1 MTPSRQPAAAL
12 DVAGLDPFPG
22 AMTEEERDDVL
33 PPARAAVAEAEG
45 ELRVVRHRQ
54 HHFPARARVVEVRYD
69 DREHAA
75 LAAAADRAGLTV
87 AGFLA
92 GAGLSVAGQG
102 LAPSQAAD
110 RELLGELLRL
120 RLAIR
125 RYAVNVNQAVAALHS
140 TGEAPVWLGRAVA
153 GADRA
158 VLSADAATRRVASRH
173 G

>member
-1 MTPSRQPAAAL
+1 MSDEEGQDPAPAL
-12 DVAGLDPFPG
+12 DPVVAV
-22 AMTEEERDDVL
+22 E
-33 PPARAAVAEAEG
+33 AEAAS
-45 ELRVVRHRQ
+45 RVVRHRR
-54 HHFPARARVVEVRYD
+54 HRFPARDKVVKVRYD
-69 DREHAA
+69 DRELAV

-102 LAPSQAAD
+102 PPPSQAAD
-110 RELLGELLRL
+110 RELLAELLRL

-140 TGEAPVWLGRAVA
+140 TGQAPVWLSRAVA

-158 VLSADAATRRVASRH
+158 VASADAATRRVTGRR

>member
-1 MTPSRQPAAAL
+1 MSHDGGDSASPLSGCSPGDGEQAPP
-12 DVAGLDPFPG
+12 GL
-22 AMTEEERDDVL
+22 
-33 PPARAAVAEAEG
+33 
-45 ELRVVRHRQ
+45 VRHRR
-54 HHFPARARVVEVRYD
+54 HRFPARNRVVKVRYD

-75 LAAAADRAGLTV
+75 LVAAAERAGLTV

-102 LAPSQAAD
+102 PPPSQAAD

-125 RYAVNVNQAVAALHS
+125 RYAVNANQAVAALNT
-140 TGEAPVWLGRAVA
+140 TGEAPVWLSRAVA
-153 GADRA
+153 GADQA
-158 VLSADAATRRVASRH
+158 VRNADAATRQVTGRVTGRA

>member
-1 MTPSRQPAAAL
+1 MNLEDGEDVAPAL
-12 DVAGLDPFPG
+12 DRADVGEA
-22 AMTEEERDDVL
+22 DVL
-33 PPARAAVAEAEG
+33 P
-45 ELRVVRHRQ
+45 RVVRHRR
-54 HHFPARARVVEVRYD
+54 HRSPARDRVVKVRYD
-69 DREHAA
+69 EHELAV

-102 LAPSQAAD
+102 PPPSQAAD
-110 RELLGELLRL
+110 RELLAELVRL
-120 RLAIR
+120 RLVIR

-140 TGEAPVWLGRAVA
+140 TGEAPVWLWRAVA

-158 VLSADAATRRVASRH
+158 VVSADAATRRVAGRR

>member
-1 MTPSRQPAAAL
+1 M
-12 DVAGLDPFPG
+12 VK
-22 AMTEEERDDVL
+22 
-33 PPARAAVAEAEG
+33 
-45 ELRVVRHRQ
+45 
-54 HHFPARARVVEVRYD
+54 VRYD
-69 DREHAA
+69 ERELAV

-102 LAPSQAAD
+102 PPPSQAAD

-140 TGEAPVWLGRAVA
+140 TGQAPVWLARAVA
-153 GADRA
+153 GADQA
-158 VLSADAATRRVASRH
+158 VLSVDAATRGLSGRR

>member
-1 MTPSRQPAAAL
+1 MNQDEGEGVVSTSDR
-12 DVAGLDPFPG
+12 AGDG
-22 AMTEEERDDVL
+22 
-33 PPARAAVAEAEG
+33 EAEPAS
-45 ELRVVRHRQ
+45 RSARHRR
-54 HHFPARARVVEVRYD
+54 HRFPARDRVVKVRYD

-75 LAAAADRAGLTV
+75 LVAAAERCGLTA

-92 GAGLSVAGQG
+92 AAGLSVAGQG
-102 LAPSQAAD
+102 PLPSQAAD

-140 TGEAPVWLGRAVA
+140 TGEAPVWLSRAVA

-158 VLSADAATRRVASRH
+158 VLSADEATRRVTGRP

>member
-1 MTPSRQPAAAL
+1 MDHEEGEDAASALDHAVGGEAPAAS
-12 DVAGLDPFPG
+12 G
-22 AMTEEERDDVL
+22 
-33 PPARAAVAEAEG
+33 
-45 ELRVVRHRQ
+45 VVRHRR
-54 HHFPARARVVEVRYD
+54 HRFPARDRVVKVRYD
-69 DREHAA
+69 DREHAV

-102 LAPSQAAD
+102 PPPSQAAD
-110 RELLGELLRL
+110 RELLAELLRL

-140 TGEAPVWLGRAVA
+140 TGDAPVWLSRAVA
-153 GADRA
+153 GAQQA
-158 VLSADAATRRVASRH
+158 VLSADAATRRVTGRR

>member
-1 MTPSRQPAAAL
+1 MNL
-12 DVAGLDPFPG
+12 GDDDDVASAMDPADVG
-22 AMTEEERDDVL
+22 DADVL
-33 PPARAAVAEAEG
+33 P
-45 ELRVVRHRQ
+45 RVVRHRR
-54 HHFPARARVVEVRYD
+54 HRFPARDRVVKVRYND
-69 DREHAA
+69 DELAV

-102 LAPSQAAD
+102 LPPSQAVD
-110 RELLGELLRL
+110 RELLAELVQLS
-120 RLAIR
+120 LAIR

-140 TGEAPVWLGRAVA
+140 IGHAPVWLSRAVA

-158 VLSADAATRRVASRH
+158 VLSADAATRRVAGRR

>member
-1 MTPSRQPAAAL
+1 MGACS
-12 DVAGLDPFPG
+12 PG
-22 AMTEEERDDVL
+22 DGVQASGGS
-33 PPARAAVAEAEG
+33 A
-45 ELRVVRHRQ
+45 RHRR
-54 HHFPARARVVEVRYD
+54 HHFPARNHVVKVRYD

-75 LAAAADRAGLTV
+75 LVAAAERAGLTV

-102 LAPSQAAD
+102 PSPSQAAD

-125 RYAVNVNQAVAALHS
+125 RYAVNVNQAVAALNS
-140 TGEAPVWLGRAVA
+140 TGDAPVWLSQAMA
-153 GADRA
+153 GAHQA
-158 VLSADAATRRVASRH
+158 VLSADAATRTVTGRH